1 MVKSI
6 SIPRHASPSQLIDII
21 IQARPECK
29 ERIFIGRTLVLYKA
43 TEHKILE
50 LARNLGISRI
60 ELLCIALDRLLPT
73 LQSIFKCKIARIALP
88 LYERVEK
95 ELQKAV
101 ESKQLE
107 VIEKALAD
115 NEQRIHHVHQLIAKT
130 TPATKKA
137 QEAVVFLKR
146 IHELEQRLQSLLS
159 GSLVTNMTV
168 WV

>member
-1 MVKSI
+1 M
-6 SIPRHASPSQLIDII
+6 
-21 IQARPECK
+21 
-29 ERIFIGRTLVLYKA
+29 
-43 TEHKILE
+43 
-50 LARNLGISRI
+50 
-60 ELLCIALDRLLPT
+60 
-73 LQSIFKCKIARIALP
+73 
-88 LYERVEK
+88 YERVEK

-115 NEQRIHHVHQLIAKT
+115 NEQRIHYIHQLIAKT

-146 IHELEQRLQSLLS
+146 IHELEQRLQSLLN

-168 WV
+168 WI